1 MPDEGKAVQLLAKL
15 IELEAGG
22 EPYEGQLAVAYTVR
36 NRWERQSWYGKTLWE
51 VMTKPY
57 QYSCFNAG
65 LPSTDDVGEHYLKV
79 AGAALSGRL
88 PDPTSGAT
96 HYYAPALIAEPPWV
110 SSMVFTVKI
119 GGHRF
124 YKEGE

>member
-1 MPDEGKAVQLLAKL
+1 MNEDTRAIRLLARL

-22 EPYEGQLAVAYTVR
+22 ETDEGQLAVAYTVR
-36 NRWERQSWYGKTLWE
+36 NRWDRQSWYGKTLWD

-57 QYSCFNAG
+57 QYSCFNDG
-65 LPSTDDVGEHYLKV
+65 LPYLDDVDERYIEV

-88 PDPTSGAT
+88 LDPTDGAT
-96 HYYAPALIAEPPWV
+96 HYYAPALIPEPAWV
-110 SSMVFTVKI
+110 PSMTFTVEI

-124 YKEGE
+124 YRE